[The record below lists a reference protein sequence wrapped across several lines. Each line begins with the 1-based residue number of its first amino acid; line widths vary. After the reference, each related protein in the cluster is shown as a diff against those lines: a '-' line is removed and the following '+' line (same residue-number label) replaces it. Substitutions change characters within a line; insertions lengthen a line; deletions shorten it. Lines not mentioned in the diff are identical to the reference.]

1 MKKII
6 IITILIFYVNIFA
19 VDKSLFSEIPKK
31 DSVETFN
38 PFGLAALSLVPGYG
52 QIAAGHFTKGW
63 LFFGSEAI
71 IGLVALNQ
79 WESYHNDYQNIYRW
93 QDSLSVR
100 RKDVVVP
107 TTDDKSKWE
116 AWVRD
121 TMYLAN
127 KTKLAEFDM
136 KLNRARFYNAS
147 ALFGAVGVWNLLD
160 AIGISRKVSGVEN
173 PNPRVAMA
181 LSAIPFS
188 GAGQFYNGE
197 WFKAGLVIA
206 TQTAFVFGG
215 TQFQIMMKKSEKYRE
230 ELAADSNFVYLD
242 RKDRIEDWR
251 GRYKNAAQRRTMF
264 FWYSVIFYIYGMT
277 DAYVD
282 AALHNFERKFDI
294 TADFDPIDNG
304 VAVGFTWKF

>member
-1 MKKII
+1 VKKII
-6 IITILIFYVNIFA
+6 IITILIFSANIFA
-19 VDKSLFSEIPKK
+19 VDKSIFSEIPED
-31 DSVETFN
+31 DSVQTFN
-38 PFGLAALSLVPGYG
+38 PFKLASLSLIPGGG
-52 QIAAGHFTKGW
+52 QLATKHFTKGF
-63 LFFGSEAI
+63 LFLGSEGI
-71 IGLVALNQ
+71 IGWIAVRQ
-79 WESYHNDYQNIYRW
+79 RQDYHKSYQNIYRW
-93 QDSLSVR
+93 QDSLSTKRNDAVSPS
-100 RKDVVVP
+100 D
-107 TTDDKSKWE
+107 TIKWK

-121 TMYLAN
+121 TMYSAN
-127 KTKLAEFDM
+127 KIAQAEFDM

-147 ALFGAVGVWNLLD
+147 ALFGAVGIWNLLD
-160 AIGISRKVSGVEN
+160 AIGISGHVSGVEN
-173 PNPRVAMA
+173 PNPRTAMA

-215 TQFQIMMKKSEKYRE
+215 TQFQIMMRKSEKYRE
-230 ELAADSNFVYLD
+230 ELATDSNFLLLD
-242 RKDRIEDWR
+242 RVDRNDVWR
-251 GRYKNAAQRRTMF
+251 DRYRNAAQRRTMF

-282 AALHNFERKFDI
+282 ASLHNFNKKFDI